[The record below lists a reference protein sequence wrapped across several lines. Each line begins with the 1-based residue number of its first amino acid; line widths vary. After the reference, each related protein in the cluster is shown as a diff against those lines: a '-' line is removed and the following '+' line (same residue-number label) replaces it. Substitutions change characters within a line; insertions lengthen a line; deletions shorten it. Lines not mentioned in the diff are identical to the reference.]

1 MLDKCNKRKSNRDI
15 PPLGSLR
22 VFEAVARHGSLS
34 KAAVELNVSRSAI
47 SQQIKT
53 LESFVDSTLLTRT
66 GNNIELTEQ
75 ARFYLPIVTESLDN
89 LHSGA
94 RQIFSE
100 KEKGKITIRISH
112 SFCYAWLLPR
122 LSDFRR
128 RFPLINFKFI
138 TTTRNYPEF
147 SKDIDV
153 EIINGYGNWD
163 HPLTENISIKEQWI
177 AVASPSFIRQYDC
190 TQPIEIL
197 ATYPKIQTYSYNESW
212 KDWLHSILFGVPFT
226 EPELQF
232 DSTHLSMEAAIQGHG
247 MLIAKSLLIEDS
259 LKQGDLVQI
268 HPKVL
273 MSKSNHYLVSN
284 PMTANRYEV
293 DMFCKWLKAGIQAQH
308 QLAS

>member
-100 KEKGKITIRISH
+100 KEKEKITIRI
-112 SFCYAWLLPR
+112 
-122 LSDFRR
+122 
-128 RFPLINFKFI
+128 
-138 TTTRNYPEF
+138 
-147 SKDIDV
+147 
-153 EIINGYGNWD
+153 
-163 HPLTENISIKEQWI
+163 
-177 AVASPSFIRQYDC
+177 
-190 TQPIEIL
+190 
-197 ATYPKIQTYSYNESW
+197 
-212 KDWLHSILFGVPFT
+212 
-226 EPELQF
+226 
-232 DSTHLSMEAAIQGHG
+232 
-247 MLIAKSLLIEDS
+247 
-259 LKQGDLVQI
+259 
-268 HPKVL
+268 
-273 MSKSNHYLVSN
+273 
-284 PMTANRYEV
+284 
-293 DMFCKWLKAGIQAQH
+293 
-308 QLAS
+308 